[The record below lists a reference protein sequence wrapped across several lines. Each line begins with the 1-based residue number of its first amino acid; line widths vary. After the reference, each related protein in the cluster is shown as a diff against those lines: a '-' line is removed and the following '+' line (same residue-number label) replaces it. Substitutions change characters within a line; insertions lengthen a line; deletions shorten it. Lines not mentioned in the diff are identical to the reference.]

1 MSIERPTTAVSS
13 TRLKATNRRAWP
25 DSRWR
30 FIGDGLHSS
39 SASDRKTSRIA
50 GDTRQS
56 ASLSTFSTLGMSHS
70 DTLQLT
76 QEVQSNGHLDW
87 RTNKDLG
94 LQRAKKSHGGAKNLH
109 ILLPRRSVRPG
120 HRQCHPALH
129 TGFLTD
135 WLEYLA
141 TFGVTGRSARE
152 LQARAMQT
160 GC

>member
-76 QEVQSNGHLDW
+76 QELQSNGHLD
-87 RTNKDLG
+87 G
-94 LQRAKKSHGGAKNLH
+94 LFGRAIGSATPRSTLDF
-109 ILLPRRSVRPG
+109 LPIGWNTWP
-120 HRQCHPALH
+120 P
-129 TGFLTD
+129 
-135 WLEYLA
+135 LEPL
-141 TFGVTGRSARE
+141 VE
-152 LQARAMQT
+152 ARANCKLVRCRQVA
-160 GC
+160 G